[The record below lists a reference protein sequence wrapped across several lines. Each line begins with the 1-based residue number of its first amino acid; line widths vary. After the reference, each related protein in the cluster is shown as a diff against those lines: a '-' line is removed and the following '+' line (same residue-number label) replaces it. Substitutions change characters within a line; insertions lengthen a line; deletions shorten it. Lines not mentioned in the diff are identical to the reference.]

1 MTTSK
6 HLFSLSSSPNGITS
20 GTNLN
25 TSDANSSN
33 IEGGYSVDISPG
45 MTEYWIPN
53 CEDGSK
59 PKIGM
64 TFNTLEAAISFY
76 KNYAAKVGFDI
87 RYSSIMK
94 SKDGVIL
101 TKYILCSR
109 EGYKN
114 ATGRSTLN
122 VDEASSSS
130 ITKRIRVLNR
140 TCCKARIVFK
150 FIGSLGY
157 VVKKFKE
164 RHNHCMSSIL
174 ANQFLKVNRN
184 IDVGHQKFI
193 ANRARANIGPTK
205 SFNLYKEMVEDFSNV
220 GATNVDFKN
229 FNKDFRAYIISA
241 DGQMIVNN
249 FFKKKE
255 VCEAFYF
262 AYDID
267 EDEHLCK
274 LFWADPISRKNFGCF
289 GDVVSFDAT
298 YQTKRYNMVFTPL
311 TGIDNHKKSI
321 TFAAG
326 LLTKEDIASYI
337 WLFEHFKKAMGAE
350 PKKKLNSIV
359 WSSYLEPLEFENE
372 WKSIMEEFDFVNNNW
387 LEQMFELRR
396 FWIPAYFRYVPMASL
411 LRTTSRSEGE
421 NDVFSIF
428 TTPLSSLFQFYMQFE
443 RALDSQRHNHAKHTS
458 DNEGNITEMKT
469 PLPIEKHAS
478 TIKDGSD
485 RKFTVE
491 HNVTEKKV
499 VCSCKMFERIG
510 LLCSH
515 TFVVFKDFN
524 FDKIPMKY
532 VLNQWTKDASL
543 KPIFHIHGLTF
554 NQGAGMDER
563 KVLLAQLWSDM
574 PCCIGLAEEA
584 KMDKLNEFAQEI
596 KQQKLILM
604 TEQADLSP
612 THRKNAVIES
622 YCESSKPSEISIL
635 PPRKAKNKG
644 SGKRMK
650 GKKELAMDASKK
662 GLRKCHTCDAY
673 LENDKRHDS
682 RNHPLR
688 K

>member
-1 MTTSK
+1 MST
-6 HLFSLSSSPNGITS
+6 

-33 IEGGYSVDISPG
+33 IEGGYNVDISPG

-64 TFNTLEAAISFY
+64 TFSTLDAAVSFY
-76 KNYAAKVGFDI
+76 NNYAAKVGFDI
-87 RYSSIMK
+87 RSSSIMK

-101 TKYILCSR
+101 IKYILCSR

-114 ATGRSTLN
+114 VTGSSTLN

-130 ITKRIRVLNR
+130 ITKRRRVLNR
-140 TCCKARIVFK
+140 TGCKARIVFK

-157 VVKKFKE
+157 GVKKFEE

-174 ANQFLKVNRN
+174 AKQFLKINRN

-193 ANRARANIGPTK
+193 ANCARANIGPTK
-205 SFNLYKEMVEDFSNV
+205 SFNLYKEMVSDFSNV

-229 FNKDFRAYIISA
+229 FNRDIRAYIIGA
-241 DGQMIVNN
+241 NGQMIVNN

-262 AYDID
+262 VYDID

-289 GDVVSFDAT
+289 GDVVSFDGT
-298 YQTKRYNMVFTPL
+298 YQTNRYDMIFTPF
-311 TGIDNHKKSI
+311 TRIDNHKKSI
-321 TFAAG
+321 TFAVG

-350 PKKKLNSIV
+350 PKVIVTDQDPTMRQAIPAVFNEARHRFCMWHTLCARKKLNSVV

-372 WKSIMEEFDFVNNNW
+372 WKSIMEEFDLVNNNW
-387 LEQMFELRR
+387 FVQMFELRR
-396 FWIPAYFRYVPMASL
+396 FWIPAYFRDAPMAGL

-421 NDVFSIF
+421 NAVFSQF
-428 TTPLSSLFQFYMQFE
+428 TTPLSSLVQFYMQFE
-443 RALDSQRHNHAKHTS
+443 RALDSQRHNHAKLTS
-458 DNEGNITEMKT
+458 DSDGNIPEMKT

-478 TIKDGSD
+478 TVYTLSIFYDIQKEICTTCFNCRVLSIREDGGILYYEIKDGSD

-491 HNVTEKKV
+491 HNVTKKKA
-499 VCSCKMFERIG
+499 VCSCKIFGRIG

-515 TFVVFKDFN
+515 TFVVFKDLN

-532 VLNQWTKDASL
+532 VLNRWTKDASL
-543 KPIFHIHGLTF
+543 KLIFHIDGLTF
-554 NQGAGMDER
+554 DQGARMDER
-563 KVLLAQLWSDM
+563 KVLLAQLWGDM
-574 PCCIGLAEEA
+574 QCCIGLAEEA
-584 KMDKLNEFAQEI
+584 KWINLLNFH
-596 KQQKLILM
+596 K
-604 TEQADLSP
+604 
-612 THRKNAVIES
+612 
-622 YCESSKPSEISIL
+622 
-635 PPRKAKNKG
+635 
-644 SGKRMK
+644 
-650 GKKELAMDASKK
+650 
-662 GLRKCHTCDAY
+662 
-673 LENDKRHDS
+673 
-682 RNHPLR
+682 
-688 K
+688 